1 VPFGAMLTVNRVGTM
16 FDTVSGFGNVPS
28 GDYTIVDL
36 SGRVFVDRNRR
47 HRVNL
52 RLENLFD
59 EEYTTRHARGFPDF
73 SSTPYLVHNLGMP
86 RTFHL
91 SYSFSY

>member
-1 VPFGAMLTVNRVGTM
+1 
-16 FDTVSGFGNVPS
+16 
-28 GDYTIVDL
+28 
-36 SGRVFVDRNRR
+36 VFVDRNRR

-59 EEYTTRHARGFPDF
+59 EEYTTRHARGFPD
-73 SSTPYLVHNLGMP
+73 SSPTPYLVHNLGMP